1 MSTLNIGVIGTGM
14 GRLHMERF
22 ATADKDVRIAGVC
35 DLNLEE
41 AKHFAGLHGA
51 LIVTDDCKEFV
62 ADDRLDV
69 ISIAVPNRL
78 HAPLAI
84 AALEAGK
91 HVLCE
96 KPMAITVEDAERMV
110 AAARDADRRL
120 MINQSQRFDEATQII
135 RSCADRGEF
144 GKVYFATASWIRR
157 KGWPVLNMGPDGI
170 MGRGEWFIRKED
182 AGGGA
187 LMDIG
192 VHLLD
197 LAWYLM
203 GSPAP
208 AAVTGAS
215 FLEVARGKLAERKL
229 PAEVDELT
237 AAQIRFDNG
246 AALQLVVSWDSHNA
260 PDHSVRLF
268 GSDAGASVFP
278 PVIYRGGDVIET
290 AELAVPKGGLAVETA
305 YEHFVACIRDP
316 QRKMIAS
323 GEEMVAVIKM
333 LVAIQECAA
342 TGREVLLQ

>member
-1 MSTLNIGVIGTGM
+1 MSVLNIGVIGTGM

-22 ATADKDVRIAGVC
+22 AAVGDDVRIAGVC

-41 AKHFAGLHGA
+41 AKHFAA
-51 LIVTDDCKEFV
+51 LYDAKIVTDDCQQFV
-62 ADDRLDV
+62 ADDRLDA

-78 HAPLAI
+78 HAPFSI

-96 KPMAITVEDAERMV
+96 KPMAITVEDAEKMV
-110 AAARDADRRL
+110 AAAERAGKRL
-120 MINQSQRFDEATQII
+120 MINQSQRFDEGTHVI
-135 RSCADRGEF
+135 RSYADRGEF
-144 GKVYFATASWIRR
+144 GKVYFAIATWIRR
-157 KGWPVLNMGPDGI
+157 KGWPVLNMGPGGI

-208 AAVTGAS
+208 VAVTGAS

-237 AAQIRFDNG
+237 AAQIRFKNG
-246 AALQLVVSWDSHNA
+246 ASLQLVVSWDSHNA
-260 PDHSVRLF
+260 PDHSVRLL

-290 AELAVPKGGLAVETA
+290 AQLAVPEGGLAIETA
-305 YEHFVACIRDP
+305 YQHFVACVRDP
-316 QRKMIAS
+316 GRKMIAS
-323 GEEMVAVIKM
+323 GEEMVAIVRM
-333 LVAIQECAA
+333 LVAIQECAE